1 MRKIKG
7 LVLSASLLSA
17 QGAWAALPELP
28 RAYVDTDTVPAV
40 TGQTFTVNAGQSIQT
55 AINNAAAANDSL
67 SHHKTT
73 AFRIRGIDKRL

>member
-1 MRKIKG
+1 MKKLELG
-7 LVLSASLLSA
+7 LVSLLFAA
-17 QGAWAALPELP
+17 QGVEAALPELP
-28 RAYVDTDTVPAV
+28 RAYVNTDTVPAV